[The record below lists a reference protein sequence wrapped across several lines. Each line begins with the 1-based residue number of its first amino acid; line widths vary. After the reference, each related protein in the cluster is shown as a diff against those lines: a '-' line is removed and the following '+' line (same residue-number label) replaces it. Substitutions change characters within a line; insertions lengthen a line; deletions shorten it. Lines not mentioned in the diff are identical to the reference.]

1 MSDDQLAEQ
10 MNDEQLPDEV
20 DQVEEQQE
28 GLQTDGIP
36 DDLTAVEQ
44 GQWEEGWRPEN
55 MFEGKPGNWKSA
67 GEYKLYGEMQG
78 DLRAAKA
85 ETRRV
90 REEADQRFS
99 NLNKYHEGKRQA
111 EISDL
116 KAQQRQAVEEADTAL
131 YDRLQ
136 TQIESTVV
144 EPVQSTQPGK
154 APEISEWEAR
164 QGSWVNDPKDER
176 TIQAN
181 TFYNIASG
189 KPNATYESA
198 LEYVDKQLAKLYPD
212 QQAQTNPRRES
223 ATMTE
228 QSRQPRQ
235 RQRNNKEL
243 SMSDLTSQ
251 EAREYEMFGKDMF
264 KDEKQFLKSVQDAR
278 KS

>member
-1 MSDDQLAEQ
+1 MSEEQIAEALGA
-10 MNDEQLPDEV
+10 EQLPDEV
-20 DQVEEQQE
+20 DQAEEQQE
-28 GLQTDGIP
+28 ELNLSP
-36 DDLTAVEQ
+36 VEQ
-44 GQWEEGWRPEN
+44 RAYDDGWRPEDQFDGN
-55 MFEGKPGNWKSA
+55 PDNWKTA
-67 GEYKLYGEMQG
+67 GEYNLYGEMQTQVR
-78 DLRAAKA
+78 DAKA
-85 ETRRV
+85 ETRRAHDDMDS
-90 REEADQRFS
+90 RIAS
-99 NLNKYHEGKRQA
+99 LNKLHAAQQTA
-111 EISDL
+111 AINDL

-136 TQIESTVV
+136 TQIENTVV

-189 KPNATYESA
+189 KPNATYESV
-198 LEYVDKQLAKLYPD
+198 LKYVDDQLAKLYPE
-212 QQAQTNPRRES
+212 QQAPNNPRRES

-243 SMSDLTSQ
+243 SMSDLTAQ
-251 EAREYEMFGKDMF
+251 ESREYEMFGKSMF
-264 KDEKQFLKSVQDAR
+264 KDEKQFLKSVQDSR
-278 KS
+278 KN

>member
-1 MSDDQLAEQ
+1 MSEEQIAEALGA
-10 MNDEQLPDEV
+10 EQLPDEV
-20 DQVEEQQE
+20 DQAEEQQE
-28 GLQTDGIP
+28 ELNLSP
-36 DDLTAVEQ
+36 VEQ
-44 GQWEEGWRPEN
+44 RAYDDGWRPEDQ
-55 MFEGKPGNWKSA
+55 FEGNPDNWKTA
-67 GEYKLYGEMQG
+67 GEYNLYGEMQTQVR
-78 DLRAAKA
+78 DAKA
-85 ETRRV
+85 ETRRAQDDMDS
-90 REEADQRFS
+90 RIAS
-99 NLNKYHEGKRQA
+99 LNKLHAAQQTA
-111 EISDL
+111 AINDL

-154 APEISEWEAR
+154 ASEILEWESKN
-164 QGSWVNDPKDER
+164 SWSADPNDER

-181 TFYNIASG
+181 TFYQIASS
-189 KPNATYESA
+189 KPNATYDSA
-198 LEYVDKQLAKLYPD
+198 LKYVDDQLAKLYAVE
-212 QQAQTNPRRES
+212 QAQTNPRRES
-223 ATMTE
+223 VTMTE

-264 KDEKQFLKSVQDAR
+264 NDEKQFLKSVQDAR